1 MPQRNGHR
9 TGASSPPPHVIG
21 QIVEMGFS
29 PQQARV
35 ALAAT
40 DTGLDVQAAL
50 ETLLSNGAGATDDS
64 AEPPEVRPR
73 RRERTADRYGDADNQ
88 DSAPHESSRPEMPRR
103 PSART
108 RPSQEPP
115 EANYQQHADKLIAQA
130 SEIGLTMFN
139 RANALW
145 NQSKEKVQK
154 AYEERAAAARTGSA
168 NRPTSDGRPKWMQDS
183 LDVEESRRRRGSGSR
198 TESIYDDNVESPPS
212 RPSKQR
218 PTAQDRPQPHVNT
231 EDLLSDDAPKAYISP
246 FRRGKPPAAAPSPPA
261 YKSAPPRTPSPIR
274 LVQRQ
279 TIPATPS
286 AIAASA
292 KYKATGT
299 ESFKL
304 GQFAEAESAYSS
316 AISQLPDS
324 HILLIPLLNNR
335 ALTRLKTGN
344 MSGAIEDC
352 TTVISVIGPSY
363 HPSREAKLT
372 KEDEGA
378 TVDLAD
384 ALVKAWKRRA
394 EAYEGREKWDLARKD
409 WEAIAGV
416 DFAGRLRSEAVS
428 GAARCRKMLIS
439 DPGDDSGTNARPSP
453 PPAKVPRRPPQKR
466 PTPPS
471 AALNRLQQANKAAE
485 AEDDAR
491 YELKDS
497 IDARLATWKQGKETN
512 LRALIASLDTV
523 LWPEL
528 GWQKVGMAEL
538 VTPNQVKIRY
548 TKAIAKLHPDKV
560 GLSAV
565 RHILRL
571 ISCVHQLNVKNTTL
585 EQRMIANGVFGS
597 LNDAWNAFKP

>member
-1 MPQRNGHR
+1 
-9 TGASSPPPHVIG
+9 
-21 QIVEMGFS
+21 MGFS

-73 RRERTADRYGDADNQ
+73 RRERPADRYGDADNQ
-88 DSAPHESSRPEMPRR
+88 DSTPHESSRPEMPRR

-154 AYEERAAAARTGSA
+154 AYEERAAAARAGSA

-183 LDVEESRRRRGSGSR
+183 LDVEESGRRRGSGSR

-218 PTAQDRPQPHVNT
+218 PTAQGRPQPHVNT

-279 TIPATPS
+279 TISATPS

-292 KYKATGT
+292 KYKVTGT

-344 MSGAIEDC
+344 TSGAIEDC

-409 WEAIAGV
+409 WEAIASV

-453 PPAKVPRRPPQKR
+453 SLAKVPRRPPQKR

-548 TKAIAKLHPDKV
+548 TKAIAKLHPDK
-560 GLSAV
+560 
-565 RHILRL
+565 
-571 ISCVHQLNVKNTTL
+571 LNVKNTTL
-585 EQRMIANGVFGS
+585 EQRMVANGVFGS